1 MNKLLASLIII
12 SPFVVFGAPKVTKST
27 RTTLSEKDKAS
38 FGAIVSTFDITSEA
52 DGLKIDLRNINGQTK
67 PEMLTT
73 KVEDYEE
80 YSKYSFDNP
89 YLQNHR
95 LDLFIFSRVKPNML
109 DDKDMANSI
118 DDISDLRFDLQVLL
132 DSASKKTIKSK
143 VVVYYKDNI
152 VAEGSVDNNSEIKI
166 KDDLSNK
173 VKNCKLQELKV
184 IKNLLGSYK
193 RSLDLEVKYV
203 QSGRSV
209 KQKLNLNLQNIKM
222 TPKKI
227 ETETEENELEEQDL
241 DLEGEENE
249 TSTTHS

>member
-12 SPFVVFGAPKVTKST
+12 SPLVVFGVPKVTKST
-27 RTTLSEKDKAS
+27 RTTLSEKDIAS
-38 FGAIVSTFDITSEA
+38 FGAMVSTFDLTPES
-52 DGLKIDLRNINGQTK
+52 DGLKIDIKNMNGQSR
-67 PEMLTT
+67 PEMLTA

-80 YSKYSFDNP
+80 YEKYSFDNP
-89 YLQNHR
+89 YLLNHK
-95 LDLFIFSRVKPNML
+95 LDLFIFSKVKPNMY
-109 DDKDMANSI
+109 DDRDITNSI
-118 DDISDLRFDLQVLL
+118 DDISDLRFDLQVLV

-143 VVVYYKDNI
+143 VVAYYKDNV

-203 QSGRSV
+203 QFGRSV
-209 KQKLNLNLQNIKM
+209 KQKLNLNLQNMKM

-227 ETETEENELEEQDL
+227 EIEKNELDEQDL